1 MVSIKNYQMSDEKS
15 YIEEE
20 IVNKIKLSIWLD
32 TYDDIFSD
40 FDSRPF
46 VERSL
51 SDDFISEARKMSREK
66 TSGQI
71 ELNLLMP
78 STLRDKNTE
87 DIVIKSLHKH
97 FQNYA
102 DQINIEK
109 KASRR
114 KGYLLTGIGAVLMV
128 ITAYTDT
135 DIRNNFF
142 RNVLHVI
149 MEPAGWFLLWTGLD
163 HIFYDSRTKE
173 KDYIFNLKM
182 ANSEIVFMS
191 L

>member
-1 MVSIKNYQMSDEKS
+1 M
-15 YIEEE
+15 
-20 IVNKIKLSIWLD
+20 NKIKLSIWLD

>member
-87 DIVIKSLHKH
+87 DIIIKSLHKH

-142 RNVLHVI
+142 RNVLHII